1 MARKKLTEKKFEVDM
16 MDPMERLFYERL
28 EYRKKAYLAKRRKGL
43 SKNRRENLMVCQM
56 GVPGATGH
64 SQTASIII

>member
-1 MARKKLTEKKFEVDM
+1 MAKKKLREFG

-43 SKNRRENLMVCQM
+43 SKNRREYLMVCQM
-56 GVPGATGH
+56 GVPGVTGH
-64 SQTASIII
+64 PQKASIII